1 MNLQPTF
8 ARRLSLRSGPA
19 RALSALALLF
29 AVPAGSAF
37 ASWLTIA
44 EIPRTSVTVSMQTEG
59 RVPRSARLNPI
70 ESFFRSAPPPASAWF
85 LFNYPAP
92 VATSESF
99 TFRSYKEHVVADC
112 DSGTIGMD
120 QFIAFGG
127 QDGGGHSVTSW
138 VAPDAP
144 LDLRPAVP
152 GTIGAIM
159 FNAVCSGPAP
169 FPVKDVLLQPGAAPA
184 AAPSA
189 SASDAASATAIPSM
203 EPQHPATQLQ

>member
-1 MNLQPTF
+1 MNMQPTI
-8 ARRLSLRSGPA
+8 AARLSLRSGPA
-19 RALSALALLF
+19 RALAALALFL

-37 ASWLTIA
+37 ASWQTIA
-44 EIPRTSVTVSMQTEG
+44 EIPRSSVRVSMQTEG
-59 RVPRSARLNPI
+59 RVPRPAHLSTI
-70 ESFFRSAPPPASAWF
+70 ESFFKSPAPPASAWF
-85 LFNYPAP
+85 LFSYPAP

-112 DSGTIGMD
+112 DSGTIGLD

-127 QDGGGHSVTSW
+127 QDGEGNSVTSW

-169 FPVKDVLLQPGAAPA
+169 FPAKDVLLQPGATPAPAPA
-184 AAPSA
+184 ASA
-189 SASDAASATAIPSM
+189 SEAASAAAIPSM